1 MVGPHGIQLT
11 PLDRVIVGA
20 AGLFLA
26 LLGLDV
32 AASGLGWQG
41 PASFSALWE
50 AWGLGL
56 WEALALGALLLA
68 AGVYL
73 LLLPLR
79 REDDEGIR
87 QETEMGHVRI
97 SLRAIENLVRRV
109 ASEVRGIKDV
119 EVEAHPS
126 PEGVA
131 VHLYLVVHPDTSIP
145 EICDDVGRRVRSQV
159 RETVGVDVGD
169 VSRRFATSPPETG
182 RGWSEGGPGP
192 WTNGWPA
199 CWKTQSAT
207 GER

>member
-20 AGLFLA
+20 AGLFFA

-41 PASFSALWE
+41 PASLSALWQ

-56 WEALALGALLLA
+56 WEALAVGALLLA
-68 AGVYL
+68 AGIYL

-169 VSRRFATSPPETG
+169 VSVSIRNIAAGNRARVE
-182 RGWSEGGPGP
+182 
-192 WTNGWPA
+192 
-199 CWKTQSAT
+199 
-207 GER
+207 

>member
-1 MVGPHGIQLT
+1 MTVEGARGVQLSVI
-11 PLDRVIVGA
+11 DRIVMSL
-20 AGLFLA
+20 AGLVLVV
-26 LLGLDV
+26 LGIDL
-32 AASGLGWQG
+32 AASAVGYQG
-41 PASFSALWE
+41 PGSLAPLLE
-50 AWGLGL
+50 RWGGGL
-56 WEALALGALLLA
+56 AEGLVSGALALFLGAYVLVLC
-68 AGVYL
+68 V
-73 LLLPLR
+73 R
-79 REDDEGIR
+79 QEEDEGIR

-169 VSRRFATSPPETG
+169 VSVSIRNIAAGNRARVE
-182 RGWSEGGPGP
+182 
-192 WTNGWPA
+192 
-199 CWKTQSAT
+199 
-207 GER
+207 

>member
-1 MVGPHGIQLT
+1 VVGPHGIQLT

-41 PASFSALWE
+41 PASLSALWQ

-56 WEALALGALLLA
+56 WEALAVGALLLA
-68 AGVYL
+68 AGIYL

-169 VSRRFATSPPETG
+169 VSVSIRNIAAGNRARVE
-182 RGWSEGGPGP
+182 
-192 WTNGWPA
+192 
-199 CWKTQSAT
+199 
-207 GER
+207 

>member
-1 MVGPHGIQLT
+1 MERPHGVQMT
-11 PLDRVIVGA
+11 ALDRVIVFA

-26 LLGLDV
+26 FLGVDL
-32 AASGLGWQG
+32 AASGLGWKG
-41 PASFSALWE
+41 PGSLAPLWE
-50 AWGLGL
+50 GWERGLL
-56 WEALALGALLLA
+56 EALAVGILLVA
-68 AGVYL
+68 AGAYMIAL
-73 LLLPLR
+73 SLR
-79 REDDEGIR
+79 READEGIR

-169 VSRRFATSPPETG
+169 VSLSIRNIAAGNRTRVE
-182 RGWSEGGPGP
+182 
-192 WTNGWPA
+192 
-199 CWKTQSAT
+199 
-207 GER
+207 

>member
-1 MVGPHGIQLT
+1 GKVKRVVGPHGIQLT

-41 PASFSALWE
+41 PASFSALWQ

-56 WEALALGALLLA
+56 WEALAVGALLLA
-68 AGVYL
+68 AGIYL

-97 SLRAIENLVRRV
+97 SLRAI
-109 ASEVRGIKDV
+109 
-119 EVEAHPS
+119 
-126 PEGVA
+126 
-131 VHLYLVVHPDTSIP
+131 
-145 EICDDVGRRVRSQV
+145 
-159 RETVGVDVGD
+159 
-169 VSRRFATSPPETG
+169 
-182 RGWSEGGPGP
+182 
-192 WTNGWPA
+192 
-199 CWKTQSAT
+199 
-207 GER
+207 